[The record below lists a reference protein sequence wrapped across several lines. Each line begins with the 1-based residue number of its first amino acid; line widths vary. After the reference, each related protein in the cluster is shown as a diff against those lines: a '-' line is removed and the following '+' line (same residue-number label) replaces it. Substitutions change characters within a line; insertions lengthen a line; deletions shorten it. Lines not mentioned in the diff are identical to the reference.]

1 MVTESAVSRTS
12 SKLVTQDSITLAI
25 NGRRFKFSVG
35 DGVGDVSPSE
45 TLTETLR
52 KRLQLTGSKE
62 SCGAGACG
70 CCAVIADGDAIA
82 ACMTLTIE
90 MDGKNITTVEGLE
103 DAKKGLDPIQQAF
116 IDEYAFQC
124 GYCTPGIIMVA
135 KALFLKNAHPTPD
148 EIREALAGNF
158 CRCIS
163 HYTVL
168 RALNKLAGNK
178 NAELSTIVR
187 ANDLVEDPIPI
198 AQELYP
204 SPYASGH
211 VCKHSLD

>member
-1 MVTESAVSRTS
+1 MATKSVVSQQS
-12 SKLVTQDSITLAI
+12 CKLVETNAITLNV
-25 NGRRFKFSVG
+25 NGRRYKFSVG
-35 DGVGDVSPSE
+35 DGTGDVSPSE
-45 TLTETLR
+45 MLLETLR
-52 KRLQLTGSKE
+52 KRLQMTGSKE

-70 CCAVIADGDAIA
+70 CCAVIVDGDAVA
-82 ACMTLTIE
+82 ACMTLTVE
-90 MDGKNITTVEGLE
+90 LDGRNVITIEGLE

-135 KALFLKNAHPTPD
+135 KALFTKKAHPTPD
-148 EIREALAGNF
+148 EIKEALAGNF

-198 AQELYP
+198 TQELYP

-211 VCKHSLD
+211 VCKHSVD

>member
-1 MVTESAVSRTS
+1 MLTIGVSKEND
-12 SKLVTQDSITLAI
+12 KLVITDSITLNV
-25 NGRRFKFSVG
+25 NGRRYKFSVG

-45 TLTETLR
+45 TLLDTLR

-70 CCAVIADGDAIA
+70 CCAVIVNGDAIA
-82 ACMTLTIE
+82 TCMTLTIE
-90 MDGKNITTVEGLE
+90 MDGKNITTIEGLE

-135 KALFLKNAHPTPD
+135 KALFMKNSHPTPD

-168 RALNKLAGNK
+168 RALNKVAGNS

-187 ANDLVEDPIPI
+187 ASDLVEDPVPI
-198 AQELYP
+198 RQELYP

-211 VCKHSLD
+211 VCKHALD

>member
-1 MVTESAVSRTS
+1 MLTIGVSKESD
-12 SKLVTQDSITLAI
+12 KLVITDSITLNV
-25 NGRRFKFSVG
+25 NGRRYKFSVG

-45 TLTETLR
+45 TLLDTLR

-70 CCAVIADGDAIA
+70 CCAVIVNGDAIA

-90 MDGKNITTVEGLE
+90 MDGKNITTIEGLE

-135 KALFLKNAHPTPD
+135 KALFLKNSHPTPD

-168 RALNKLAGNK
+168 RALNKVAGNS

-187 ANDLVEDPIPI
+187 ASDLVEDPVPI
-198 AQELYP
+198 RQELYP

-211 VCKHSLD
+211 VCKHALD